1 MIVTILIC
9 LLFGYLLGSLNTSV
23 IISRMKGEDIRTKG
37 SGNAGATNTLRV
49 MGKKAA
55 ILVLLGDV
63 LKAVVAVLIVRAFL
77 GSFSHVDA
85 FTLKMSEMV
94 AGFGAVLGHNFP
106 LYFGFRG
113 GKGVATSFGT
123 ILVLDWRIALVVL
136 GVFILTLALSRFVS
150 LSSCMGSVAAPVA
163 SLLFSENL
171 WVVLVYALLGALC
184 IIRHREN
191 IGRLIRGTERKLG
204 EKKEEQ
210 K

>member
-1 MIVTILIC
+1 MTVLLIT
-9 LLFGYLLGSLNTSV
+9 LLFGYLVGSLNASL
-23 IISRMKGEDIRTKG
+23 IISHLRGEDIRTKG

-55 ILVLLGDV
+55 LFVLLLDV
-63 LKAVVAVLIVRAFL
+63 LKAVVAVLVVRALL
-77 GSFSHVDA
+77 GSFPHVDA
-85 FTLKMSEMV
+85 FTLKMSEML

-123 ILVLDWRIALVVL
+123 ILVLDWRIALVIL
-136 GVFILTLALSRFVS
+136 GVFILTLALWRFVS
-150 LSSCMGSVAAPVA
+150 LSSCLGSVAAPLSA
-163 SLLFSENL
+163 LLFSENI
-171 WVVLVYALLGALC
+171 WVVLVYALLGGLC

-191 IGRLIRGTERKLG
+191 IARLTRGTERKLG